1 MHRSRA
7 AVASVLADGFL
18 AHRGKRNFLNIAGED
33 DRAAE
38 MRFSSARDVDE
49 SVRSSDKNVDG
60 VFVSVAMGPV
70 KESRRH
76 NGDAD
81 DDAWE
86 IVGKKKSST
95 NAHRSSV
102 DGSVSSQDGKKRRNG
117 VTGTVRNGSVKSEK
131 SHSGRRA
138 SPSRER
144 GDAGNAVGKDDTE
157 SGRDQQHR
165 QQQQHQHQNARSES
179 AGWAAVVTGRV
190 SPSEVATRTAA
201 HDSLTEKTLVDSIQH
216 MHLSPGSDGA
226 ESSHAK
232 PPIDDSLDADGSQSP
247 QSPQSDRES
256 QLISGAR
263 ENAAVV
269 GAGAKA
275 LRGWASILGGTSA
288 SKFEEDRLSPSSTG
302 PEESVEASSPE
313 ATSQAS
319 EKRAS
324 TTSTWTGW
332 GVSAPPP
339 KVDLKATMEADAA
352 AAAAAPQ
359 RAPPSVKREAV
370 RMNDKPLKQN
380 GRNKKVDIGAKKDSF
395 TKQKQDTNR
404 KERAKPS
411 RVVVNICKS
420 MDREPIDVSATRSRA
435 PISSDVE
442 NVLAARLGRELL
454 DCAHMQ
460 YFTPTAHLLKKER
473 RAVDVVI
480 RAMNAIVQTLF
491 PTTDVEV
498 FGSFPTRAWVP
509 GSSNVDLSLE
519 LPDAISSRPDRR
531 LEALNTLAM
540 ALRTNPWVMD
550 VSVVPSSSRPLIR
563 MTTHTAFFQPM
574 PQQLTG
580 KAAMTFA
587 QAVNAIVPPLVPSA
601 TESGTPPLP
610 PGPRPGAPPYSSIP
624 SLGQNGF
631 GLPLEVHISLKDSNH
646 RGQSSL
652 RFIQM
657 AEEQHGALAPI
668 CCVQKAVLA
677 SKGMRGVY
685 KGGLGSYALTLMAL
699 TSIQRSSGRRTDDAT
714 SVAQVVTDEGNKQ
727 TAIEDAD
734 SRDAL
739 YVGHAMLDFLKL
751 YGFEADLTKDII
763 AAHGGDD
770 SANWGILGES
780 QRLASAHGSGLRVE
794 DPLDASNNAGAGCF
808 GISGVQALFKEQ
820 LEVLRK
826 AAESNFESNI
836 PLLMQLVM
844 LGGSQKVFIV

>member
-1 MHRSRA
+1 
-7 AVASVLADGFL
+7 
-18 AHRGKRNFLNIAGED
+18 
-33 DRAAE
+33 
-38 MRFSSARDVDE
+38 MRFSSARDVAE

-60 VFVSVAMGPV
+60 VFASVAMGPG
-70 KESRRH
+70 KESRRDD
-76 NGDAD
+76 GDAN

-86 IVGKKKSST
+86 IVGKKKSS

-117 VTGTVRNGSVKSEK
+117 ITGAGRNGSTKSEK
-131 SHSGRRA
+131 SHSSRLG

-144 GDAGNAVGKDDTE
+144 GEAGDDLEKEDTA
-157 SGRDQQHR
+157 SDRDQHQRQHQH
-165 QQQQHQHQNARSES
+165 QQHQQHQHQHQNARSEP
-179 AGWAAVVTGRV
+179 AGWAAIVTGRL
-190 SPSEVATRTAA
+190 SPNEVTAQVA
-201 HDSLTEKTLVDSIQH
+201 APAPATEKTLVDSIQH
-216 MHLSPGSDGA
+216 VHLSPGA
-226 ESSHAK
+226 EDVGSVDAK
-232 PPIDDSLDADGSQSP
+232 SLIDDSLDADGSQSP

-256 QLISGAR
+256 QLINGAR

-288 SKFEEDRLSPSSTG
+288 SKFEEERLSPSSTG
-302 PEESVEASSPE
+302 LEENAEASSPE
-313 ATSQAS
+313 ATSETS

-359 RAPPSVKREAV
+359 RAPPSVKRDAV
-370 RMNDKPLKQN
+370 RADDKPLKQN
-380 GRNKKVDIGAKKDSF
+380 GRNKKVEVSAKKDKS
-395 TKQKQDTNR
+395 TKQRQDTNR
-404 KERAKPS
+404 KEREKPS
-411 RVVVNICKS
+411 RVVVNISKPL
-420 MDREPIDVSATRSRA
+420 DREPMDVSAERSKA
-435 PISSDVE
+435 PLSSDVE

-498 FGSFPTRAWVP
+498 FGSYPTRAWVP

-519 LPDAISSRPDRR
+519 LPDAISSHSDRR

-550 VSVVPSSSRPLIR
+550 VSVVPSANRPLIR

-574 PQQLTG
+574 PQQLSG

-587 QAVNAIVPPLVPSA
+587 QAVNAIVPPVMPSA

-610 PGPRPGAPPYSSIP
+610 PGPRPGVPPYGIP
-624 SLGQNGF
+624 GLGQNGY

-652 RFIQM
+652 RFIQT

-699 TSIQRSSGRRTDDAT
+699 TSIQRSSCRRTDEAA
-714 SVAQVVTDEGNKQ
+714 SGARVVAEEGSRP
-727 TAIEDAD
+727 ASFDDAD

-751 YGFEADLTKDII
+751 YGYEADLTKDII
-763 AAHGGDD
+763 AAHSGDG

-780 QRLASAHGSGLRVE
+780 QRLASSHGSGLRVE
-794 DPLDASNNAGAGCF
+794 DPLEASNNAGAGCF

-820 LEVLRK
+820 LDVLRK